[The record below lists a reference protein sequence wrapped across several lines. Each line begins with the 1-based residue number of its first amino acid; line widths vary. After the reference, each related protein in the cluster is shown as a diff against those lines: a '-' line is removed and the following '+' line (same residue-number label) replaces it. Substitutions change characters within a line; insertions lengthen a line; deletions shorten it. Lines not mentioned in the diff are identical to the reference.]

1 MRRVVLFD
9 NGSLAPASTLQL
21 RRIARELST
30 RLKCEV
36 TPASLA
42 HSDKILPDE
51 LGAEPALL
59 LDAAIERVVAD
70 GASEVVAAPLF
81 IGPSYAITRHVP
93 SVIDRWR
100 KRAPHVKFVQAAP
113 LFESGEQR
121 LGEILAEHVN
131 REIRGDVRARV
142 AVVDHGSPSRAVTD
156 VRDAVAEQVRIQLG
170 DRAREVTG
178 CSMERREGTEF
189 DFNEPTLEHL
199 LGRSEWRTGPLVM
212 AMLFIAPGRHA
223 GPDGDVARLV
233 RAARGSD
240 SEVRFT
246 PLLGSHPRLI
256 GILADRVLAAFK
268 NRSGSV

>member
-21 RRIARELST
+21 RRIARDLAA

-36 TPASLA
+36 IPASLA
-42 HSDKILPDE
+42 HSDKISTDE
-51 LGAEPALL
+51 LEAEPALL
-59 LDAAIERVVAD
+59 LDAAIERAVSE
-70 GASEVVAAPLF
+70 GGSEVIVAPLF

-93 SVIDRWR
+93 ALIEQWR
-100 KRAPHVKFVQAAP
+100 KKAAHVTFVQAAP
-113 LFESGEQR
+113 LFEPGEKR
-121 LGEILAEHVN
+121 LGEILAEQVD
-131 REIRGDVRARV
+131 REIRSDPFVRV
-142 AVVDHGSPSRAVTD
+142 AVVDHGSPSRAVTE
-156 VRDAVAEQVRIQLG
+156 VRDVVAEQIRVQLG
-170 DRAREVTG
+170 ARAIEVTG

-199 LGRSEWRTGPLVM
+199 LARSEWRTGPLVM

-233 RAARGSD
+233 RAVRGSD
-240 SEVRFT
+240 ADVRFT

-256 GILADRVLAAFK
+256 EILADRVGRA
-268 NRSGSV
+268 RPM